1 MSSKLNLFG
10 PGTVFV
16 MIAASVIAAAAI
28 VSPKPAFAQSST
40 AETRSIEAGSDAEK
54 KAKLKE
60 PSYMTRE
67 ERLNAKP
74 LDPKVTS
81 GKPKPRKMTAA
92 EREAL
97 QHAKPEESA
106 GGAPAPNA
114 EEEARKQHPNDW
126 K

>member
-1 MSSKLNLFG
+1 MSSKLNLFS
-10 PGTVFV
+10 PGITFV
-16 MIAASVIAAAAI
+16 MIAAGVITTAAI
-28 VSPKPAFAQSST
+28 ISAKPAFAQSST
-40 AETRSIEAGSDAEK
+40 AKTRSIEAGSDTVK

-74 LDPKVTS
+74 LDWKVTS
-81 GKPKPRKMTAA
+81 GKPKPRAMTAA
-92 EREAL
+92 ERKAL
-97 QHAKPEESA
+97 RDAKPEESA